1 MKRTALNTVLDAHKA
16 GHPIAIVTDL
26 ETGRQALVEHQG
38 NCSGDITLSE
48 TVIASVQDAL
58 AGDTCKVLS
67 GPSGGRLFVHVHA
80 PAPRVLIVG
89 AVHIA
94 EPLVAMAKLA
104 GYAVT
109 LIDPRRGFAER
120 QPFKDMNL
128 RFDWPD
134 QALTDLKPDA
144 RTAIVM
150 LTHDPKLDEPALSV
164 ALRSPAFYVGALG
177 SRRTHAARSA
187 RLRKLGL
194 TDEELARIHGPVGL
208 AIGAATPAEIAISIM
223 AEITQVRRQSP
234 STKDSTLG

>member
-1 MKRTALNTVLDAHKA
+1 MKRATLNAVRDSLEA
-16 GHPIAIVTDL
+16 GRSIAVVTDL
-26 ETGRQALVEHQG
+26 ETGRQALVEPQAV
-38 NCSGDITLSE
+38 CSGDLTLPDE
-48 TVIASVQDAL
+48 TLATVRDAIAT
-58 AGDTCKVLS
+58 DTCMSLDS
-67 GPSGGRLFVHVHA
+67 ASGRLFVHVHA
-80 PAPRVLIVG
+80 PPPRLLIVG

-94 EPLVAMAKLA
+94 EPLVAMATLA

-120 QPFKDMNL
+120 QPFKGLNV

-150 LTHDPKLDEPALSV
+150 LTHDPKLDEPALAV

-177 SRRTHAARSA
+177 SRRTHAARLA

-194 TDEELARIHGPVGL
+194 SDEELAQIHGPVGL
-208 AIGAATPAEIAISIM
+208 AIGAVTPAEIAISIM
-223 AEITQVRRQSP
+223 AEITQVRRQIP
-234 STKDSTLG
+234 PAKDRILV